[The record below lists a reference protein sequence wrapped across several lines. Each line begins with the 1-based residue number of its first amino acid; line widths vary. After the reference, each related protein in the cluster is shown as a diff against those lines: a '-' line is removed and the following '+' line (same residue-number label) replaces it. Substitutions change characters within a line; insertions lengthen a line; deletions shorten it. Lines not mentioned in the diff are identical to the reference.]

1 MYKENFT
8 WTNLKTIN
16 HCINILTCDVKEQSS
31 AEVSIRNVSE
41 FIHPITTTK
50 SVTWL
55 FLLTFF
61 RGLYFNF
68 EWVSDYCLT
77 PMQQFFLLY
86 HVENKLIFY
95 VNINCMIL
103 IYESGCGRYPLLFH
117 KIPTMRVDLVLK
129 RTSSSFHW
137 KLTCSRHDIAELV
150 SCNLC

>member
-1 MYKENFT
+1 MSLNKLQTKFYNNWVT
-8 WTNLKTIN
+8 DWQLPTIN
-16 HCINILTCDVKEQSS
+16 LPKLFLCLNVFAPSTILPFLSGMITIQQITRQSTTVLIFLTCDVKEQSS

-86 HVENKLIFY
+86 HVENKLIF
-95 VNINCMIL
+95 NEMM
-103 IYESGCGRYPLLFH
+103 
-117 KIPTMRVDLVLK
+117 MRSALVLNQ
-129 RTSSSFHW
+129 H
-137 KLTCSRHDIAELV
+137 A
-150 SCNLC
+150 